1 MSTEPRTAKKA
12 EDLALPGGNFTLLV
26 QKLGYQALITLGVVE
41 NPLTRTREPNLAHAK
56 SVIDD
61 LMMLREKTKGN
72 LTGDEEQ
79 HLTGVLGDLQRHFV
93 TLKQRGGG

>member
-12 EDLALPGGNFTLLV
+12 EDLPLPGGSFTLLV

-41 NPLTRTREPNLAHAK
+41 NPLTRKREPNLGHAK

-61 LMMLREKTKGN
+61 LMMLREKTNGN
-72 LTGDEEQ
+72 LTGEEEQ

-93 TLKQRGGG
+93 TLKQQG